1 MLVVLFIP
9 GDSLPSEPFLPL
21 PFKADKLVHGVLFF
35 IQAWTLSIAFSNT
48 DRQHLFTHRTL
59 FITGL
64 FAISTEIGQLFVP
77 NRTADVLDVLAD
89 MIGVG
94 CFLAMQ
100 AFVQSKRKRI
110 SFAETP
116 SGR

>member
-35 IQAWTLSIAFSNT
+35 VQAWTLSIASNHT
-48 DRQHLFTHRTL
+48 ELLHLFTRRTL

-64 FAISTEIGQLFVP
+64 FAISTEIGQLFIP

-94 CFLAMQ
+94 CFLAMR
-100 AFVQSKRKRI
+100 AFMQSRRKRI
-110 SFAETP
+110 ALAETL